1 MFDGCWSDRSLDK
14 AEKQSRRVSKDFYP
28 SPLKCHWALWS
39 EPSFLCVLRTWWTSF
54 TRFRK
59 RISTHTHTQNLSVCL
74 LWLSLWCAWGQLQ
87 NCTIL
92 PWHMLP
98 YTLISMQ
105 TDAHSTFT
113 VLHSREKLSNLIYC
127 PWPPLLSEL
136 FDTDRVIL
144 AISWIQFEKE
154 LRFWMSSCVLKSVSN
169 IVSRSDH
176 FSFFFPLVFFLG
188 GFLCISSLIDI
199 VDILP

>member
-127 PWPPLLSEL
+127 PWLWIVWHRQSYSSYLL
-136 FDTDRVIL
+136 D
-144 AISWIQFEKE
+144 
-154 LRFWMSSCVLKSVSN
+154 SVWEG
-169 IVSRSDH
+169 VTLLDE
-176 FSFFFPLVFFLG
+176 
-188 GFLCISSLIDI
+188 FLCPKIRIKYSI
-199 VDILP
+199 

>member
-1 MFDGCWSDRSLDK
+1 MPLSPVIWTFFPVRI
-14 AEKQSRRVSKDFYP
+14 KDLVNKLHKVQEENLNP
-28 SPLKCHWALWS
+28 
-39 EPSFLCVLRTWWTSF
+39 
-54 TRFRK
+54 
-59 RISTHTHTQNLSVCL
+59 HTHTQNLSVCL

-176 FSFFFPLVFFLG
+176 FSFFFSLVFFLG